1 MAACQSLS
9 LPGPTKGLDAYPAT
23 LQVLPACQLLSMPTV
38 CACHALTRG
47 SVAGRIASG
56 RVRVGDRIKVLQ
68 HEGAAV
74 TDTSLKVTRIE
85 KRAGLGK
92 VQLQAAV
99 AGDVVSLAGAGDA
112 AGIADTIA
120 APAVEQ
126 GLDPGPIDPP
136 TLRCVDT
143 WNVCANSSQ
152 DYGPNTVTAWRGW
165 IVHVCVCGSLF
176 DCMALHPGL
185 LL

>member
-1 MAACQSLS
+1 M
-9 LPGPTKGLDAYPAT
+9 
-23 LQVLPACQLLSMPTV
+23 
-38 CACHALTRG
+38 
-47 SVAGRIASG
+47 
-56 RVRVGDRIKVLQ
+56 RVGDRIKVLQ

-74 TDTSLKVTRIE
+74 TDSSLKVTRIE

-136 TLRCVDT
+136 TLRYVSICLKVST
-143 WNVCANSSQ
+143 
-152 DYGPNTVTAWRGW
+152 
-165 IVHVCVCGSLF
+165 VHVRQHTAHAWLG
-176 DCMALHPGL
+176 H
-185 LL
+185 

>member
-1 MAACQSLS
+1 M
-9 LPGPTKGLDAYPAT
+9 
-23 LQVLPACQLLSMPTV
+23 LLLLRT
-38 CACHALTRG
+38 
-47 SVAGRIASG
+47 GRIASG

-68 HEGAAV
+68 HEGGAV
-74 TDTSLKVTRIE
+74 NDSSLKVTRIE

-136 TLRCVDT
+136 TLR
-143 WNVCANSSQ
+143 WA
-152 DYGPNTVTAWRGW
+152 
-165 IVHVCVCGSLF
+165 
-176 DCMALHPGL
+176 ALVQVACWTTDPATD
-185 LL
+185 

>member
-1 MAACQSLS
+1 
-9 LPGPTKGLDAYPAT
+9 
-23 LQVLPACQLLSMPTV
+23 
-38 CACHALTRG
+38 
-47 SVAGRIASG
+47 
-56 RVRVGDRIKVLQ
+56 VRVGDRIKVLQ

-74 TDTSLKVTRIE
+74 TDSSLKVTRIE

-136 TLRCVDT
+136 TLRYVYICL
-143 WNVCANSSQ
+143 NVS
-152 DYGPNTVTAWRGW
+152 T
-165 IVHVCVCGSLF
+165 VHVRQHTAHAWLG
-176 DCMALHPGL
+176 H
-185 LL
+185 